1 MAKRSKDRKRE
12 KRDTHAMEEYTVH
25 SWITPPWCQVPAWS
39 FESRIQAENCG
50 YASGRVVANYLSAL
64 TVGTAV
70 MVIAVSGMGTLW
82 ATDPAVPST
91 TTEVASAKSAIGY
104 IVVGAVALIALFKLG
119 MPRVSRYYNGYQY
132 EMYRAKIKSLT
143 ASGMSKAKALKLMQ
157 KEYLQQMQNMGM
169 MESASI
175 IAGKR

>member
-1 MAKRSKDRKRE
+1 MVKKSKGRERE
-12 KRDTHAMEEYTVH
+12 KRDTHAMEEYTAH

-39 FESRIQAENCG
+39 FENRNQAENCG

-64 TVGTAV
+64 AVGTAV
-70 MVIAVSGMGTLW
+70 VIIAGFGTGTLW
-82 ATDPAVPST
+82 VTGST
-91 TTEVASAKSAIGY
+91 PPTQTEVESAKSTIGY
-104 IVVGAVALIALFKLG
+104 TVVGAVALIALFKLG
-119 MPRVSRYYNGYQY
+119 LPRVSRYYNGYQY
-132 EMYRAKIKSLT
+132 DMYRAKIKSLT

-169 MESASI
+169 MESANI